1 MKISTILLFAAI
13 LLLPFCVFSQIY
25 VSPAGKTDN
34 NGSIESPTT
43 LLKAINTITAG
54 QTIYMRGGIY
64 AMPSTIFITRDNSGR
79 ESNLK
84 HIASYAD
91 ETPVI
96 DFSAQTETNENKGIV
111 LDAAYWYFKGITIR
125 KAGDNG
131 MLLSG
136 NNNTIDNCIFEKN
149 RDSGLQISRY
159 NDDYTTIVQ
168 WPSHNL
174 ILNCEAFD
182 NKDAGAENADG
193 FAAKLTSGE
202 GNIFRGC
209 ISHNNIDDGWD
220 LFTKNKTGPIGAVLF
235 ENCVAYN
242 NGTLTNGTTTA
253 NGDKNGF
260 KLGGQGIPVNHIL
273 RGCVAFGN
281 GQHGFT
287 DNNNMGAIEMT
298 NNTSYN
304 NEINGF
310 AFRPGGNHLFRNNL
324 SYKSVKD
331 KNFGKD
337 IGNSNVWW
345 MKMSTNGRNPALVVS
360 DEDFVSLT
368 IPKVLK
374 NADGS
379 PNLGDFLALKSTSD
393 LVDSGV
399 QATGIEYS
407 GSAPDIGAREFGL
420 AQKIISTAKKH
431 TPENANLSP
440 TTYALSIMASPT
452 QGGMIV
458 VNPNKSTYKKG
469 EIVTLTAMP
478 ETGYEL
484 ISWSTGES
492 TAVTTIAM
500 TADTGIIANFG
511 IKLTGTHTLRIEES
525 GLGYCSYDGKI
536 EINSSAKNRKVTNI
550 IDAIG
555 KGINYNIKAPKSGA
569 YSIVFRYVNRGKS
582 TIAKVKINGNDA
594 VDLSFPITSSTTKFN
609 ITAPTTIKLT
619 PGVNTIRL
627 ETIENL
633 VFANIDW
640 MEITGEAPTAVSCH

>member
-13 LLLPFCVFSQIY
+13 LLLPFGVFSQIY

>member
-84 HIASYAD
+84 HITSYAD

-159 NDDYTTIVQ
+159 NDDYTTIAQ

-420 AQKIISTAKKH
+420 AQKIISTAKKD

-452 QGGMIV
+452 LGGMIV

-500 TADTGIIANFG
+500 TADMGIIANFG

-536 EINSSAKNRKVTNI
+536 EINSSATNRKVTNI

-640 MEITGEAPTAVSCH
+640 MEITGEAPTAVPCH